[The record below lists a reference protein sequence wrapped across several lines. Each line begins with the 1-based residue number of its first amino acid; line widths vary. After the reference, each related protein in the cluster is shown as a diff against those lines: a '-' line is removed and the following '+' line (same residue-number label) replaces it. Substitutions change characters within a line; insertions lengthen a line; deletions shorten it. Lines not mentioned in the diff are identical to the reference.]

1 MPTAIR
7 TLELDDPP
15 ADLVGLTEYARALVL
30 VRWRGEPVGQMM
42 VHVTRGRVSAGE
54 LRERALAA
62 AQSRLRERWVHDF
75 LGWNEAASVPPTATV
90 AVCTR
95 DRTDDLRRCLDAL
108 RTLPDDGQEVLV
120 VDNCPSS
127 DATRDLVA
135 RYPGV
140 RYVRE
145 ERAGLDIAR
154 NRALHEAR
162 GDVVAFTDDDAAADP
177 GWLRALLR
185 NFGDPRT
192 LCVTGLTMPLELE
205 TEAQEWFERTSSFG
219 RGFWRATYDGTVHST
234 LAVARIGAGVNM
246 ALRRSAVEAI
256 GPFDEALDAGT
267 PTQSGGDHEMFTRIL
282 ASGYKIIYEPAALV
296 WHRHRRDWHSLRKA
310 LYGYGVGVY
319 AELTRALVVGGELNA
334 PRVALGWLRHTQ
346 LPALVRALLRRPES
360 VPLDLVLAELRGCA
374 AGPRAYFTSRRLL
387 RATTRS
393 A

>member
-246 ALRRSAVEAI
+246 APAGARWRLLARSMKRSTPGRRRSRVGI
-256 GPFDEALDAGT
+256 
-267 PTQSGGDHEMFTRIL
+267 TRC
-282 ASGYKIIYEPAALV
+282 SRVSWRPA
-296 WHRHRRDWHSLRKA
+296 
-310 LYGYGVGVY
+310 
-319 AELTRALVVGGELNA
+319 TR
-334 PRVALGWLRHTQ
+334 
-346 LPALVRALLRRPES
+346 S
-360 VPLDLVLAELRGCA
+360 S
-374 AGPRAYFTSRRLL
+374 TSRR
-387 RATTRS
+387 RWCGTAIAETGTRCERRS
-393 A
+393 TDTGSGYTPS